1 MSISVRIHHI
11 QALRG
16 IAASAVVLDH
26 ALGPLVRNGI
36 LPSYFDDVRYNIGNL
51 GVIVFFI
58 VSGFIMIRT
67 NRDRFGTLGNAKEFF
82 LRRLTRIL
90 PIYWIGTFCAFI
102 FVALVAKEWRFID
115 LGLSLAFVP
124 YFDATHGVMK
134 PILSVGWTL
143 NYEMFFYAV
152 FAVAMLLPLRAGV
165 SFITAVF
172 VILVGSHLLFVGPG
186 NPARTAVLFFTEHI
200 VLLFIIGIFIGLFA
214 RNPRIPYPFIV
225 ACFMFGLMCVA
236 YTCVRSLDDI
246 SFPTDLLMWVPAA
259 CVVILCS
266 GEGGEGGVFAKLA
279 EKFGDAS
286 YSTYI
291 FNVFVVAALAKVMP
305 VSSRATGLVF
315 VLVALVA
322 SNLLGLSISRW
333 IENPMLKNIRRI
345 LDRNIGGLR
354 AKKVTT

>member
-1 MSISVRIHHI
+1 LSVSGRIHHI

-26 ALGPLVRNGI
+26 ALGPLVKNGI
-36 LPSYFDDVRYNIGNL
+36 LPSYFDDVRHNIGNL
-51 GVIVFFI
+51 GVVVFFI

-67 NRDRFGTLGNAKEFF
+67 NRDRFGASGNAKEFF

-90 PIYWIGTFCAFI
+90 PIYWTGTFLAFLY
-102 FVALVAKEWRFID
+102 VALVEREWRFIE

-124 YFDATHGVMK
+124 YFDALHGVMK

-172 VILVGSHLLFVGPG
+172 AILVGSHLLFIGPG
-186 NPARTAVLFFTEHI
+186 NPAHTAALFFTEHI
-200 VLLFIIGIFIGLFA
+200 VLLFIVGIFIGLFA
-214 RNPRIPYPFIV
+214 RNPRVPHPFIV
-225 ACFMFGLMCVA
+225 ACFMFGLMSVA
-236 YTCVRSLDDI
+236 YACVRRLDDI

-266 GEGGEGGVFAKLA
+266 GEGGEGGAFARWA

-291 FNVFVVAALAKVMP
+291 FNAFVVAALTKVLP
-305 VSSRATGLVF
+305 VSSWATGLVF

-322 SNLLGLSISRW
+322 SNLVGLSISRW
-333 IENPMLKNIRRI
+333 IENPTLKKLRKI
-345 LDRNIGGLR
+345 LDRNLRGLR
-354 AKKVTT
+354 AKKVTA